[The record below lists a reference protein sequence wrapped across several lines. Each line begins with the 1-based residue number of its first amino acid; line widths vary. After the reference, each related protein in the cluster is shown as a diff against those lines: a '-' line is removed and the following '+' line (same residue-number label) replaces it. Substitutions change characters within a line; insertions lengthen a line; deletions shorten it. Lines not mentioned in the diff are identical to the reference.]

1 LWSYVLIKF
10 KRRSIFPFLQAG
22 DLILADKGFV
32 IHDLLPKNIY
42 LNMPAFLSGKKK
54 FSKEEAVYSRKVA
67 GCRIHVERA
76 IERLR
81 NYKILGYINSH
92 LRPFAD
98 KIVQVC
104 AVLVNLQTPIIAD
117 IFQGYKDSLET
128 RDQVAGEACTPHTP
142 ILLFS

>member
-1 LWSYVLIKF
+1 
-10 KRRSIFPFLQAG
+10 
-22 DLILADKGFV
+22 
-32 IHDLLPKNIY
+32 
-42 LNMPAFLSGKKK
+42 MPAFLSGKKK

-128 RDQVAGEACTPHTP
+128 RD
-142 ILLFS
+142 

>member
-1 LWSYVLIKF
+1 MWSYVLIKV

-32 IHDLLPKNIY
+32 IHALLPKNLY
-42 LNMPAFLSGKKK
+42 LNMPAFLSGKNK
-54 FSKEEAVYSRKVA
+54 FSNEEAVYSRKVA

-81 NYKILGYINSH
+81 NYKILGYIKSH

-104 AVLVNLQTPIIAD
+104 AVLVNLQTPIIGD

-128 RDQVAGEACTPHTP
+128 RD
-142 ILLFS
+142 